1 MKVKILISIMLVLAI
16 LVNNKIF
23 AQCTDHNHS
32 GNSSSSNNS
41 ANHEKQAA
49 GTQTFKVLGNCD
61 LCKAR
66 IEKAALGVKGVKTAL
81 WNKETKMLSVDLK
94 NGTDIEDIYQA
105 VTKAGHDTEK
115 YKVAEKIYNNLPNC
129 CKYRN

>member
-1 MKVKILISIMLVLAI
+1 MFLMAFVAKNNLI
-16 LVNNKIF
+16 

-32 GNSSSSNNS
+32 GNTSSSNHS
-41 ANHEKQAA
+41 ANHEKHAA

-66 IEKAALGVKGVKTAL
+66 IEKSALSVKGVKTAI
-81 WNKETKMLSVDLK
+81 WNKETKMLVVDLK
-94 NGTDIEDIYQA
+94 SGTDIEEVYQA

-115 YKVAEKIYNNLPNC
+115 YKVADKIYNNLPDC